1 MSTGALGYAV
11 DFHVHT
17 YFSYDCP
24 MPPKLVIELARR
36 KGLNGIAITDHDTVA
51 GALATADANRHSDF
65 LVIPGIEVKT
75 DLGDLIG
82 LYVNRE
88 IKSRR
93 FADAIDEI
101 HNIGGIA
108 YLPHPIR
115 TFGAEGSKQIHA
127 SHPEIE
133 LWEMYNG
140 RYESADFAQSQELF
154 DALNI
159 PGRLCGSD
167 AHFPWDIGVFRTV
180 LAALPRNPE
189 MLLALSRR
197 ADLRAT
203 PRGDIAL
210 SSGIALGAV
219 TKAFKQRDYAKVA
232 QRLAALPWKALKK
245 SARAALRVTT
255 RPGKAGMIK

>member
-1 MSTGALGYAV
+1 VSTCALEYAV

-24 MPPKLVIELARR
+24 MPPKLVIEAARR
-36 KGLNGIAITDHDTVA
+36 KGLSGIAITDHDTVA
-51 GALATADANRHSDF
+51 GALATVDANRHSDF

-88 IKSRR
+88 IQSRR
-93 FADAIDEI
+93 FSDVIDEI
-101 HNIGGIA
+101 HHIGGIA

-115 TFGAEGSKQIHA
+115 TFGVERTKQIRA

-133 LWEMYNG
+133 LWEIYNG
-140 RYESADFAQSQELF
+140 RYEATDLAQSRELF
-154 DALNI
+154 DMLNI

-180 LAALPRNPE
+180 LAELPRDPE
-189 MLLALSRR
+189 MLLKLSHS
-197 ADLRAT
+197 AKLHAA

-219 TKAFKQRDYAKVA
+219 TKAFKQKEYAKVA
-232 QRLAALPWKALKK
+232 RRLAVLPWKALRK
-245 SARAALRVTT
+245 SARAVIGVTA
-255 RPGKAGMIK
+255 RPGRRE